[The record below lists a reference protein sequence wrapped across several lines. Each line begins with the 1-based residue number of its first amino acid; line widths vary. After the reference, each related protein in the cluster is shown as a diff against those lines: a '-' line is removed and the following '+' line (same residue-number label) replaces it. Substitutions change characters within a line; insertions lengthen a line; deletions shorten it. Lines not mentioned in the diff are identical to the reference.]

1 MYGYDRERSEKVRR
15 NIVIDFNYKG
25 EARHEVYIIEDLND
39 NLEFLPNQ
47 IVENYKK
54 NCPLYLELV
63 GITEVCGKHFDT
75 PQELE
80 KAATSKQTS
89 EATIISWY
97 NDIPAGL
104 KTLWQEPKEKLEMF
118 RRK

>member
-1 MYGYDRERSEKVRR
+1 MRR

-25 EARHEVYIIEDLND
+25 EARHEVYILEDLND
-39 NLEFLPNQ
+39 NPELLPNK

-54 NCPLYLELV
+54 DCPLELELV
-63 GITEVCGKHFDT
+63 GITEVCGKYFDT

-80 KAATSKQTS
+80 KAATSKQVNDSTL
-89 EATIISWY
+89 ISWY
-97 NDIPAGL
+97 NDVPAGL